1 MSAAP
6 RTKRTRQ
13 SRPSSTI
20 IFPVEIGIDT
30 IQKSQDRDG
39 NESYN
44 SYYTG
49 DVRTDD
55 SIVEEENRLDADL
68 AQYNRIRQNLTDRD
82 EVEDSDSGDI
92 LVASNR
98 APSPTEPH
106 RETTNERVSLVVNI
120 PVPQPQNESGF
131 NFDRGQDS
139 VIQYQG
145 VKRSHS
151 SNQNPRQ
158 QVSNQSSQNF
168 PSQFLQ
174 GSS

>member
-1 MSAAP
+1 M
-6 RTKRTRQ
+6 
-13 SRPSSTI
+13 I
-20 IFPVEIGIDT
+20 ICPVDVGIDT

-39 NESYN
+39 NESDN
-44 SYYTG
+44 SYCT
-49 DVRTDD
+49 
-55 SIVEEENRLDADL
+55 SEETIPYWKRKIGWMLTWHD
-68 AQYNRIRQNLTDRD
+68 LTDRD
-82 EVEDSDSGDI
+82 EIEDFDSGGI
-92 LVASNR
+92 SVASNR
-98 APSPTEPH
+98 APSPIEPH
-106 RETTNERVSLVVNI
+106 RETTNERVSSVVNI
-120 PVPQPQNESGF
+120 SIPQPQNESGF